1 MSLENELSVGAVQ
14 SPHVKTLCSRFL
26 RHITAEELVGRS
38 LPELIDGV
46 EAMAAWGH
54 NRAEGETLVRTYERD
69 TETIIEVVTD
79 DMPFL
84 VDSVSAAIS
93 RLGRTITHLFHP
105 QLVLIRDARG
115 DIARISDTDVDDPW
129 PPGAIAESWMRIE
142 VERDLVRSDMDGI
155 DARVVQVL
163 GDVRKAVNDWQA
175 MRVRA
180 EELAQELSVNPPKG
194 ISASEVQE
202 AHDLLLWLVQDNLT
216 FIGYREYDLLEA
228 GDDSALIPVP
238 GTGLGILR
246 RSDEISASASFAA
259 LPPTVR
265 ERASEPRVLVL
276 SKANSRSTV
285 HRSAYLDYIS
295 VKRFDHQGKV
305 TGEHRFLGLYAS
317 SAYTRSVTEIPV
329 LREKFEYVQEVLDF
343 APGSHSAKDLRQ
355 FLETY
360 PRDELF
366 QIRQEHLV
374 KIAGSVLA
382 NQERRVTKLYVRSD
396 DYARFVSALVYLPRD
411 RYNTEVRERVENILL
426 AAFQGAS
433 IDFTVLVS
441 DSLLARIHYVVRMA
455 PSESIPRVDLV
466 QLERDVAQAVLDW
479 SDVFAE
485 LLISSVGVERAARLL
500 SKYQNACTDS
510 YKADF
515 SPEDAVAHILV
526 IDRLGP
532 DGMAEHMYRV
542 PNCAPGQA
550 RFTVIRHGAPV
561 SLTRILPILQLLGVE
576 VLDEHPYEVSAGNE
590 SRAWVLDFGLLLP
603 PEIATRQEVF
613 DRFSEAFRACWDGRA
628 GIDAFNGLVL
638 RGGVTWRY
646 AMLIRA
652 YARYLRQI
660 GSAFGQGYIEQ
671 VVLENSA
678 VVADVVELFRIRF
691 DPEFTG
697 DRESAT
703 QGITS
708 KIESALDDVVSLD
721 ADRILRSFAAL
732 VLATQRTNFYLRA
745 ANGEFVEAV
754 AFKFDPSGVPDLPLP
769 HPAREIWVY
778 STQVEGVHLRFGD
791 VARGGVRW
799 SDRRDDFRTEVLGLV
814 KAQEV
819 KNAVI
824 VPVGAKGGFFPKLLP
839 DPALGRDAW
848 LDEGRAAYASFVSSM
863 LHITD
868 NIVDGVVI
876 PPGNVVRYDG
886 DDPYLVVAADKGT
899 ASFSDL
905 ANSISAEF
913 DFWLGDAFASG
924 GSVGYD
930 HKAMG
935 ITARGAWI
943 SVQRHF
949 RELDLDTQ
957 SQDFTVVGI
966 GDMSGDVF
974 GNGML
979 LSEHIRLVAAFDHRH
994 IFIDPDP
1001 SPVTSLAERNRL
1013 FEIPESS
1020 WDDYDRSLISAG
1032 GGVFSRSSKSIPLT
1046 AEIRSAL
1053 GITEAISQCTPADL
1067 ISAILAAP
1075 VDLLWNGGIGTYV
1088 RASTE
1093 TNLDVGDKSNDA
1105 IRITGEELRCQVVG
1119 EGGNLGLTQRGR
1131 IEAARRGIKLNTDA
1145 IDNSAGVDTSD
1156 HEVNIKILLDAL
1168 VVQGEL
1174 SETERNQLLVE
1185 MTDEIAEMVLED
1197 NYDQN
1202 VVLGNARR
1210 GAVSLVTVH
1219 QRMIREME
1227 HRGLIDRAIE
1237 FLPDDEEF
1245 ATRRAAGE
1253 ALRSPEL
1260 AVLLAYAKIWT
1271 TANLNKSMLASDPW
1285 FTQNLRDYFPSI
1297 LRERFSAGIDS
1308 HPLRD
1313 QIINTV
1319 IVNNIINVGGIT
1331 FVFRAIE
1338 ETGASAEQ
1346 VIRAAT
1352 VAMEIFGI
1360 RKFWDWINSLDNQI
1374 STSAQSALQLETR
1387 RLFDRATRWFL
1398 QTRGG
1403 EIDIQAEVSYFMPV
1417 IAAHAG
1423 EIRNMLHGNEA
1434 ERFTRRVAR
1443 FVEAGAP
1450 EELAEAAAASLDV
1463 YALLDITDICQR
1475 TGESA
1480 ETVVPLYFTL
1490 SDRYDVDRTLI
1501 RITELPRG
1509 DRWSALARQ
1518 ALRSDLYQVIA
1529 DLTARVI
1536 VATDM
1541 QQSPEERVET
1551 WEGAHAEGVSRA
1563 RTTLDEITAI
1573 ENPDLATLSVCLRV
1587 LRNLVAQGAVSHSVS
1602 MDAQLQ

>member
-129 PPGAIAESWMRIE
+129 PAGAIAESWMRIE
-142 VERDLVRSDMDGI
+142 VERDLVRSDVDGI
-155 DARVVQVL
+155 DARVVKVL

-180 EELAQELSVNPPKG
+180 EELAQELSINPPKG

-228 GDDSALIPVP
+228 GDNSALIPVP

-246 RSDEISASASFAA
+246 RNDEISASASFAA
-259 LPPTVR
+259 LPPAVR

-485 LLISSVGVERAARLL
+485 LLISSVGVERAAILL
-500 SKYQNACTDS
+500 SKYRNAFTDS

-515 SPEDAVAHILV
+515 SPEDAVTHILV

-550 RFTVIRHGAPV
+550 RFTVIRQGAPV

-576 VLDEHPYEVSAGNE
+576 VLDEHPYEVSGGNE
-590 SRAWVLDFGLLLP
+590 ARAWVLDFGLLLP
-603 PEIATRQEVF
+603 PEIATSQEVF

-678 VVADVVELFRIRF
+678 IVADVVELFRIRF

-697 DRESAT
+697 DRESAS

-708 KIESALDDVVSLD
+708 RIESALDDVVSLD

-745 ANGEFVEAV
+745 ASGEFVEAV

-824 VPVGAKGGFFPKLLP
+824 VPVGAKGGFFPKRLP

-868 NIVDGVVI
+868 NIVDGLVV

-913 DFWLGDAFASG
+913 GFWLGDAFASG

-1013 FEIPESS
+1013 FEMPQSS

-1093 TNLDVGDKSNDA
+1093 TNVEVGDKSNDA
-1105 IRITGEELRCQVVG
+1105 IRITGEELRCRVVG

-1174 SETERNQLLVE
+1174 SETERNQFLVE

-1210 GAVSLVTVH
+1210 GAISLVTVH

-1227 HRGLIDRAIE
+1227 HRGLINRAIE

-1253 ALRSPEL
+1253 ALTSPEL
-1260 AVLLAYAKIWT
+1260 AVLLAYSKIWT
-1271 TANLNKSMLASDPW
+1271 MANLNKSMLASDPW

-1297 LRERFSAGIDS
+1297 LRERFSSGIDS

-1319 IVNNIINVGGIT
+1319 VVNNIINVGGIT

-1352 VAMEIFGI
+1352 VAMEVFGI
-1360 RKFWDWINSLDNQI
+1360 RKFWDWINSLDNQV

-1403 EIDIQAEVSYFMPV
+1403 EIDIQAEVSSFMPV
-1417 IAAHAG
+1417 ITAHAG
-1423 EIRNMLHGNEA
+1423 EIRHMLHGNEA

-1541 QQSPEERVET
+1541 QHSPEERVET

-1563 RTTLDEITAI
+1563 RTTLEEITAI

>member
-259 LPPTVR
+259 LPPAVR

-295 VKRFDHQGKV
+295 VKRFDHQGNV

-1046 AEIRSAL
+1046 AEICSAL

>member
-228 GDDSALIPVP
+228 GDDSALIPVR

-259 LPPTVR
+259 LPPAVR

-500 SKYQNACTDS
+500 SKYQNAFTDS

-590 SRAWVLDFGLLLP
+590 SRSWVLDFGLLLP
-603 PEIATRQEVF
+603 PEIATSQEVF

-745 ANGEFVEAV
+745 AKGEFVEAV
-754 AFKFDPSGVPDLPLP
+754 AFKFDPSGIPDLPLP

-824 VPVGAKGGFFPKLLP
+824 VPVGAKGGFFPKRLP

-979 LSEHIRLVAAFDHRH
+979 LSDHIRLVAAFDHRH

-1013 FEIPESS
+1013 FEMPQSS

-1105 IRITGEELRCQVVG
+1105 IRITGEELRCRVVG

-1227 HRGLIDRAIE
+1227 HRGLINRAIE

-1253 ALRSPEL
+1253 ALTSPEL

-1360 RKFWDWINSLDNQI
+1360 RKFWDWINSLDNQV

-1536 VATDM
+1536 VATDL
-1541 QQSPEERVET
+1541 QHSPEERVET

-1563 RTTLDEITAI
+1563 RTTLQEITAI

>member
-142 VERDLVRSDMDGI
+142 VERDLVRSDVDGI

-295 VKRFDHQGKV
+295 VKRFDHQGNV

-1046 AEIRSAL
+1046 AEICSAL

>member
-1 MSLENELSVGAVQ
+1 MSPESEVPMRAMQ

-38 LPELIDGV
+38 LPALIDDV
-46 EAMAAWGH
+46 EAMAAWAH
-54 NRAEGETLVRTYERD
+54 NRAPGQALVRTYERD
-69 TETIIEVVTD
+69 TSTVIEVVTD

-84 VDSVSAAIS
+84 VDSVSAAVS
-93 RLGRTITHLFHP
+93 RLGRTITHFFHP
-105 QLVLIRDARG
+105 LLVLIRDARG
-115 DIARISDTDVDDPW
+115 DLVRIAETDVDDPW
-129 PPGAIAESWMRIE
+129 PTGAIAESWMRIE
-142 VERDLVRSDMDGI
+142 IERDLVRSDVDTMN
-155 DARVVQVL
+155 ARIVQVL
-163 GDVRKAVNDWQA
+163 GDVRKAVSDWPA
-175 MRVRA
+175 MRMRA
-180 EELAQELSVNPPKG
+180 GELAIGLVEAPPKG
-194 ISASEVQE
+194 ISEQEVKE
-202 AHDLLLWLVQDNLT
+202 AHDLLLWLADDNLT

-228 GDDSALIPVP
+228 GDDTALIPVP

-246 RSDEISASASFAA
+246 RTDEVSASASFAA
-259 LPPTVR
+259 LPPAVR

-276 SKANSRSTV
+276 STANSRSTV
-285 HRSAYLDYIS
+285 HRSAYLDYIA
-295 VKRFDHQGKV
+295 VKRFDSNGKV
-305 TGEHRFLGLYAS
+305 TGEYRFLGLYAA

-329 LREKFEYVQEVLDF
+329 LREKFDYVQEVLDF
-343 APGSHSAKDLRQ
+343 PPGSHSAKDLRQ

-366 QIRQEHLV
+366 QIRQEHLA

-382 NQERRVTKLYVRSD
+382 NQERRTTKLYVRSD
-396 DYARFVSALVYLPRD
+396 EYGRFVSVLVYLPRD
-411 RYNTEVRERVENILL
+411 RYNTKVRERIEEILR
-426 AAFQGAS
+426 AAFQGDS
-433 IDFTVLVS
+433 VDFTVLVT
-441 DSLLARIHYVVRMA
+441 DSVLARIHYVVRMA
-455 PSESIPRVDLV
+455 PSESIPRVDLN
-466 QLERDVAQAVLDW
+466 QLESDVASAALDW
-479 SDVFAE
+479 TDVFAE
-485 LLISSVGVERAARLL
+485 LLISRVGVERAAGLL
-500 SKYQNACTDS
+500 STYRSAFSDS
-510 YKADF
+510 YTSHF
-515 SPEDAVAHILV
+515 SAEDAVEHILI
-526 IDRLGP
+526 IDGLAS
-532 DGMAEHMYRV
+532 DGMAEHMYQGLESEPSV
-542 PNCAPGQA
+542 A
-550 RFTVIRHGAPV
+550 RFTVIRQGAPV

-576 VLDEHPYEVSAGNE
+576 VLDEHPYEVSG
-590 SRAWVLDFGLLLP
+590 SGVPRAWVLDFGLLLP
-603 PEIATRQEVF
+603 SDVVADDALF
-613 DRFSEAFRACWDGRA
+613 NRFCEAFRACWGGVA
-628 GIDAFNGLVL
+628 GVDAFNGLVMRAGL
-638 RGGVTWRY
+638 TWRY

-660 GSAFGQGYIEQ
+660 GSAFGQAYIEQ
-671 VVLENSA
+671 VVLDNA
-678 VVADVVELFRIRF
+678 AIVADVVELFRIRF
-691 DPEFTG
+691 DPGFTG
-697 DRESAT
+697 DRESET
-703 QGITS
+703 ELITHR
-708 KIESALDDVVSLD
+708 IDAALDDVVSLD
-721 ADRILRSFAAL
+721 ADRIIRSLTSL
-732 VLATQRTNFYLRA
+732 VLATQRTNFFLRSDE
-745 ANGEFVEAV
+745 GEDVAAV
-754 AFKFDPSGVPDLPLP
+754 AFKFDPSGISELPLP

-778 STQVEGVHLRFGD
+778 STRVEGVHLRFGD
-791 VARGGVRW
+791 VARGGLRW

-824 VPVGAKGGFFPKLLP
+824 VPVGAKGGFFPKRLP
-839 DPALGRDAW
+839 DPAVDRGLW
-848 LDEGRAAYASFVSSM
+848 LEEGRAAYRIFVSSM
-863 LHITD
+863 LDITD
-868 NIVDGVVI
+868 NIVAGVVT
-876 PPGNVVRYDG
+876 PPLHVVRYDG

-899 ASFSDL
+899 ATFSDL

-913 DFWLGDAFASG
+913 GFWLGDAFASG

-957 SQDFTVVGI
+957 TQDFTVVGI

-979 LSEHIRLVAAFDHRH
+979 LSDHIRLVAAFDHRH

-1001 SPVTSLAERNRL
+1001 ATATAVAERRRL
-1013 FEIPESS
+1013 FAIPQSS
-1020 WDDYDRSLISAG
+1020 WNDYDPTLISAG
-1032 GGVFSRSSKSIPLT
+1032 GGVFSRSAKSIPLND
-1046 AEIRSAL
+1046 EIRSAL
-1053 GITEAISQCTPADL
+1053 GIAEAIPHCTPAEL
-1067 ISAILAAP
+1067 ISAILKAP

-1105 IRITGEELRCQVVG
+1105 IRVTGEDLRCRVIG
-1119 EGGNLGLTQRGR
+1119 EGGNLGLTQKGR
-1131 IEAARRGIKLNTDA
+1131 VEAARRGIKLNTDA

-1168 VVQGEL
+1168 VVGGEL
-1174 SETERNQLLVE
+1174 SESDRNQLLVE
-1185 MTDEIAEMVLED
+1185 MTDEISKMVLED

-1227 HRGLIDRAIE
+1227 RRGLINRSIE
-1237 FLPDDEEF
+1237 SLPDDEEF

-1253 ALRSPEL
+1253 ALTSPEL

-1271 TANLNKSMLASDPW
+1271 TANLNKSNLANDPW
-1285 FTQNLRDYFPSI
+1285 FTKTLRGYFPSI
-1297 LRERFSAGIDS
+1297 LRDRFSAGIDA

-1319 IVNNIINVGGIT
+1319 VVNNIINVGGIT

-1360 RKFWDWINSLDNQI
+1360 RKFWDWINSLDNEI

-1403 EIDIQAEVSYFMPV
+1403 EIDIEAEVSSFTPI
-1417 IAAHAG
+1417 IAAHADG
-1423 EIRNMLHGNEA
+1423 IWYMLHGNEA

-1450 EELAEAAAASLDV
+1450 EELAKAAAASLDI
-1463 YALLDITDICQR
+1463 YALLDITDICKR

-1509 DRWSALARQ
+1509 DRWTALARQ

-1529 DLTARVI
+1529 DLTSRVI
-1536 VATDM
+1536 LATDVHA
-1541 QQSPEERVET
+1541 SPEGRVEA
-1551 WEGAHAEGVSRA
+1551 WEAMHAEGVSRA
-1563 RTTLDEITAI
+1563 RTTLEEIAAI

-1587 LRNLVAQGAVSHSVS
+1587 LRNLVAQGAISQSAS
-1602 MDAQLQ
+1602 IDLQLQ